1 MKLEHSFVFSLSPG
15 IWLLML
21 LRGNIVQQWRR
32 GQTGSS
38 NLKFSHLLAMWQLL
52 YFLVPQLS
60 YLEKSKDTYKR
71 TYLTVL
77 LGGSHDLMHVKY
89 LAHNKHWINVSYCY
103 FFFLL
108 NNSWPRLPSGCTVFW
123 WQHSEAYPDRID
135 ETYMNSNIAMVPN
148 SKQAIPWESQSYCRV
163 SIKHMCTHI
172 FSKSCNL
179 KKKNRY

>member
-103 FFFLL
+103 FSFCL
-108 NNSWPRLPSGCTVFW
+108 TI
-123 WQHSEAYPDRID
+123 HDPD
-135 ETYMNSNIAMVPN
+135 YQMGV
-148 SKQAIPWESQSYCRV
+148 QS
-163 SIKHMCTHI
+163 SDDNTQKHTQIGQMKHTWTLI
-172 FSKSCNL
+172 
-179 KKKNRY
+179 